1 MSEESVS
8 SRAVPYHCPYC
19 GETDLW
25 PHEPT
30 GWECRGCRRAF
41 KVELLGLTARPSA
54 TSTHPTANEEGG
66 AS

>member
-1 MSEESVS
+1 MSEEEVGGG
-8 SRAVPYHCPYC
+8 RAAPYHCPYC

-41 KVELLGLTARPSA
+41 TVKLLGLIDAP
-54 TSTHPTANEEGG
+54 PTAGS
-66 AS
+66 AR

>member
-41 KVELLGLTARPSA
+41 QVQLLGLTSVA
-54 TSTHPTANEEGG
+54 PTRTTDVEEGG
-66 AS
+66 A

>member
-41 KVELLGLTARPSA
+41 KVQLLGLTSVA
-54 TSTHPTANEEGG
+54 PTTRTTDAEEGG
-66 AS
+66 A